1 MLGENQV
8 GGSQDLGSEE
18 DQMRKQEQGAA
29 WDRTGQGAAGR
40 TRGGGVGEITGVG
53 GAGRE

>member
-18 DQMRKQEQGAA
+18 DQMRKQEQGA
-29 WDRTGQGAAGR
+29 
-40 TRGGGVGEITGVG
+40 GGSLG
-53 GAGRE
+53 